1 MRKNVSVALALVM
14 ALSLILCGV
23 AAEAKDSEIAVVV
36 KISGIPWFNRLEEG
50 VKRAAGE
57 LKVNA
62 YQQGPSDADPAQQ
75 VKIVEDLIAKGRDI
89 EGLTLARAVGYH
101 IERRVFLNANRTVV
115 L

>member
-23 AAEAKDSEIAVVV
+23 AAEAKDAEIAVVV

-62 YQQGPSDADPAQQ
+62 YQQGPSDADPAQ
-75 VKIVEDLIAKGRDI
+75 
-89 EGLTLARAVGYH
+89 
-101 IERRVFLNANRTVV
+101 
-115 L
+115 